1 MYTCFVDIR
10 PEVKELM
17 RVAERVIGFAH
28 QNGGLTE
35 DECSVIMYYAK
46 ELEREMAPFC
56 PNHCELPASK

>member
-1 MYTCFVDIR
+1 
-10 PEVKELM
+10 VKELM

-28 QNGGLTE
+28 QNGGLTD